1 MTEKLNPV
9 MDYEEHNKTYGL
21 FMNLVK
27 YGIIG
32 VVLLLIFMAIFL
44 L

>member
-1 MTEKLNPV
+1 
-9 MDYEEHNKTYGL
+9 MDYEEHNKTYDL

-27 YGIIG
+27 YGAGG
-32 VVLLLIFMAIFL
+32 VVLLLILMAIFL